1 MAKKLEIELALK
13 NEKAKRKAREVG
25 EAAADG
31 MDKAANASERLE
43 RNLEKSSDA
52 LRLSSKQLVSV
63 AASMGGMLLGTAAK
77 AAAAYL
83 PQNSSE
89 QKALDWGGSITQ
101 GAGAGAAMGSLF
113 GPLGTALGGLVGA
126 INALVGKF
134 TDEKTKAN
142 AEAEALK
149 QQNEA
154 NRELAETLFA
164 AQERTKAFRK
174 TIDNLGDSERPLA
187 DRQRELAEEI
197 RRRTEE
203 EARLKTGLKYNSGRD
218 ADKADQKLFAQQVK
232 DYQANHAELERLQA
246 LQKSLAN
253 EKQKDPAAAF
263 RESMTAVDALSRV
276 GGSFAGG
283 GDLARDQLRVAND
296 QLTVLKSI
304 DMKTSKTGGSV
315 WQ

>member
-1 MAKKLEIELALK
+1 MAKNLDIELALK

-25 EAAADG
+25 EAAAEG
-31 MDKAANASERLE
+31 IDKAANASERLE
-43 RNLEKSSDA
+43 RNLEKSSDS

-77 AAAAYL
+77 AVAAYQ
-83 PQNSSE
+83 PQNSTA
-89 QKALDWGGSITQ
+89 QKALDWGGSMAQ

-113 GPLGTALGGLVGA
+113 GPIGTAIGGLVGA
-126 INALVGKF
+126 VNALVGKF

-149 QQNEA
+149 KQNEA
-154 NRELAETLFA
+154 NRELAETIFA
-164 AQERTKAFRK
+164 AQERTEAFRK
-174 TIDNLGDSERPLA
+174 TIDSLGDSERPLA

-203 EARLKTGLKYNSGRD
+203 EARLKQNLLLGSRSD
-218 ADKADQKLFAQQVK
+218 ADEAAQRQFARTK
-232 DYQANHAELERLQA
+232 NDYQANHAELERLQS
-246 LQKSLAN
+246 LQKALAN

-276 GGSFAGG
+276 GGAFAGG
-283 GDLARDQLRVAND
+283 DLGRDQLRVAGE
-296 QLTVLKSI
+296 QLAVLKSI
-304 DMKTSKTGGSV
+304 DQKTAKTGGAT